1 MPRSYSEEEIQEIVA
16 AVESADTAFRAGNF
30 AIAEEIYS
38 QALPLLE
45 QAIGKDDPDTLS
57 CLQNLG
63 DCCFGVEAYADAI
76 RHYEKLVNTHE
87 RVFGASHQNTIA
99 VLLKLAKAYG
109 MDGRQADA
117 DRAMQAASDR
127 THVPVSDLLDTAD
140 RVIDDAR
147 HSESDRNAQRKQLE
161 ELQRSTQAFQ
171 QLKMPTGQPLYDD
184 VQESQ
189 SVEFDSD
196 QNTSQKMH
204 RPSAH
209 RLQASDLRRV
219 ADVAEEQRPEPGDWV
234 GVLKAKA
241 PIIVPVV
248 GVILV
253 IGLIVFIWLSLPS
266 SAPPTPR
273 ADIPAVK
280 AADEKTAPIE
290 TYYQTP
296 DSQEVLKLDGDQADL
311 VIGKDTAKCPVVHIG
326 SSWLDIFQILVGPF
340 TGTEIWFIETPDG
353 LTRENGPKYY
363 GKNSPESVVI
373 NEINAV
379 ARRASSWYTVSR
391 KYPVSPEELQS
402 SEVMYT
408 NPISKVP
415 SGPVL
420 GRYDRTE
427 ADIKEMID
435 GSSEQTLE
443 EAFRHVRKSA
453 LGVKTDSTGLWKE
466 EAKPK
471 PCSVHCAT
479 VLVGADTIHYLFFV
493 HGFDRH
499 GYLLRAATNYPEDVF
514 LISLKDGTQTKFEQP
529 NFLEK
534 PPVRQRRI
542 VILKP
547 PDNMDTRL
555 VHFIWPL
562 IFAVLAALS
571 VACTGFESA
580 ADGERKVGVLP
591 KGTAVKATW
600 VFVALCFASMI
611 ALVAP

>member
-1 MPRSYSEEEIQEIVA
+1 MPRSYSEEEIQEIVS
-16 AVESADTAFRAGNF
+16 AVESADNAFRAGNF
-30 AIAEEIYS
+30 EIAEEIYN

-45 QAIGKDDPDTLS
+45 QAIGKDDPDTLA

-63 DCCFGVEAYADAI
+63 DCCFGVQAYADAI
-76 RHYEKLVNTHE
+76 RHYEKLVNTNE

-109 MDGRQADA
+109 LEGRQADA

-140 RVIDDAR
+140 RVIDNAR
-147 HSESDRNAQRKQLE
+147 SSEFDRNAQRKQLE
-161 ELQRSTQAFQ
+161 ELQRSTHTFQ
-171 QLKMPTGQPLYDD
+171 QLKMPNGQPLYDDDD

-189 SVEFDSD
+189 SVDFDLD
-196 QNTSQKMH
+196 QNISQKMH

-219 ADVAEEQRPEPGDWV
+219 ADVTEERPEPEDWV
-234 GVLKAKA
+234 GKLKAKA

-253 IGLIVFIWLSLPS
+253 IGLVVFIWLSLPS
-266 SAPPTPR
+266 SAPPTP
-273 ADIPAVK
+273 DPD
-280 AADEKTAPIE
+280 AATVKTAGDVVPAE

-296 DSQEVLKLDGDQADL
+296 DAQEVLKLDGDQADL
-311 VIGKDTAKCPVVHIG
+311 VIGKDTAKCPVIHIG
-326 SSWLDIFQILVGPF
+326 NSWLDIFQILVGPF
-340 TGTEIWFIETPDG
+340 TGHEIWFVETPDG

-363 GKNSPESVVI
+363 GKNSPERVVI

-379 ARRASSWYTVSR
+379 ARKASSWYTVSR
-391 KYPVSPEELQS
+391 KYPVSSEELQS
-402 SEVMYT
+402 SEVMYR

-415 SGPVL
+415 SAPVL
-420 GRYDRTE
+420 GRYDRTD
-427 ADIKEMID
+427 ADIKEMIEGAPD
-435 GSSEQTLE
+435 QTLE

-453 LGVKTDSTGLWKE
+453 LDVKTDTTGLWKE

-479 VLVGADTIHYLFFV
+479 VLIEADTIHYLFFV

-514 LISLKDGTQTKFEQP
+514 LISLKDGAQTKFQQP

-562 IFAVLAALS
+562 IFAVFAALS

-591 KGTAVKATW
+591 KGTAVMATW